1 MNKNPASAQGVRR
14 AYEQLLEANLR
25 DRVPAWLRAMQS
37 VPPADS
43 LVRSPTLF
51 STRGQYN
58 FEAGARGSSNGQGS
72 AAVHGAQIR
81 RALPKGCVSARHNK
95 AALRT
100 RRNRPPKIEFPEDEL
115 RREFYKNHP
124 FELYRPRIVMELTG
138 KNNQD
143 WARLTDGTGQVT
155 GESVVRYQHY
165 LMQAGGLSKQEAY
178 AQATREFYKIRGRE
192 ELEAKVA
199 QQEAQSYGAQGLLKP
214 FSNKQLAVEERELRR
229 SAKAFET
236 RSQEQLVRT
245 AVTEKMFAAA
255 NAA

>member
-1 MNKNPASAQGVRR
+1 MR
-14 AYEQLLEANLR
+14 
-25 DRVPAWLRAMQS
+25 S

-51 STRGQYN
+51 STRGQYT
-58 FEAGARGSSNGQGS
+58 FEAGARGSRQGS
-72 AAVHGAQIR
+72 AALHGEQIR

-100 RRNRPPKIEFPEDEL
+100 RCNRPPKIEFPEDEL

-124 FELYRPRIVMELTG
+124 FELFRPRIVMELTG

-143 WARLTDGTGQVT
+143 WSRLADGTGQVT
-155 GESVVRYQHY
+155 GESVVRHQHY
-165 LMQAGGLSKQEAY
+165 LMEARGLSKQEAY

-192 ELEAKVA
+192 ELESRIA
-199 QQEAQSYGAQGLLKP
+199 QQEAHAYGAQGLLKP
-214 FSNKQLAVEERELRR
+214 FSGKQLAVEERELRR
-229 SAKAFET
+229 SAKTFDA
-236 RSQEQLVRT
+236 RSEEQAVRG